1 MARTGKASL
10 LVMMT
15 MLVMAATCGALTIEM
30 RDAAEA
36 STSYVRLS
44 DVASMPDATDD
55 ERARL
60 GGLFLGRAPRDGQE
74 SVIRRDD
81 VLMELKKQGV
91 ATDRVKFTGAEET
104 RVVAGVAAGETPERA
119 FSVKLVR
126 AVQLF
131 LRRQPAFQGT
141 EAQIEV
147 VGPVDVP
154 QGTGAITEVV
164 PDQTPGPGVGWW
176 EATWRPEGE
185 GTDVRI
191 PFQARIAAYL
201 TVVVARR
208 ALSAN
213 ASLNPDDVELARV
226 SADAGREYYT
236 TVSDVLGLK
245 LSRVVAKGT
254 PIDPSCLKAVVLVKA
269 RDTVLVRVEGSG
281 YAIEFYAEAQQD
293 GGTGEVVRA
302 KNLTSGRVF
311 VGRVIGRGRIE
322 PVGVGEGGNR

>member
-1 MARTGKASL
+1 MTKMARM
-10 LVMMT
+10 MMT
-15 MLVMAATCGALTIEM
+15 MLVAAATCNALTIEM
-30 RDAAEA
+30 RAAAEA

-44 DVASMPDATDD
+44 DVASLPDATDD

-60 GGLFLGRAPRDGQE
+60 SGLFLGRAPRDGQD

-81 VLMELKKQGV
+81 ILVELKKQGV
-91 ATDRVKFTGAEET
+91 ATDRVRFTGADET
-104 RVVAGVAAGETPERA
+104 RVTRGAVEGSTPERE
-119 FSVKLVR
+119 FDTKLVR

-141 EAQIEV
+141 EAQIEI

-154 QGTGAITEVV
+154 QGTGSIAEVV

-176 EATWRPEGE
+176 EATWRPDGE
-185 GTDVRI
+185 GAESRV
-191 PFQARIAAYL
+191 PFQARIEAYL

-208 ALSAN
+208 TLTGN
-213 ASLNPDDVELARV
+213 GTIGPDDVELARV

-236 TVSDVLGLK
+236 TAADVLGLK
-245 LSRVVAKGT
+245 LSRAVTKGS
-254 PIDPSCLKAVVLVKA
+254 PIDPSCLKAVVLVKG
-269 RDTVLVRVEGSG
+269 RDTVLVRVEGNG

-293 GGTGEVVRA
+293 GGMGDVVRA

-311 VGRVIGRGRIE
+311 VARVVGRGRVE